1 MKVEKGVTM
10 LRINKIDKF
19 SLSIALFI
27 VISVL
32 QTIPIFGAEKPKG
45 KTQILEQKPQIFK
58 IEQMTKDQFKALP
71 DSAIIEFKGKQ
82 MTKGQFISEM
92 NQKSREMAE
101 KAKAEIKSKGM
112 AEFEARR
119 AKLLQQEKQRIAAN
133 NAKARAEFERLK
145 QQASSAKAKQF
156 AAIRQEAIQLN
167 NKSKNANP
175 AEQAQI
181 EKRAGELIQELK
193 QLGYGGALK

>member
-1 MKVEKGVTM
+1 M

-32 QTIPIFGAEKPKG
+32 QSIPIFGAEKPKG
-45 KTQILEQKPQIFK
+45 KTQILEQKGQPQIFK

-71 DSAIIEFKGKQ
+71 DSAVIEFKGKQ

-101 KAKAEIKSKGM
+101 KAKAEMKSKRM

-119 AKLLQQEKQRIAAN
+119 AKFLQQEKQRITAN
-133 NAKARAEFERLK
+133 NAKVRGEFERLK

-156 AAIRQEAIQLN
+156 TAIRQEAIQLN

-181 EKRAGELIQELK
+181 EKRAEELLRQLK
-193 QLGYGGALK
+193 QLGYGGEIK